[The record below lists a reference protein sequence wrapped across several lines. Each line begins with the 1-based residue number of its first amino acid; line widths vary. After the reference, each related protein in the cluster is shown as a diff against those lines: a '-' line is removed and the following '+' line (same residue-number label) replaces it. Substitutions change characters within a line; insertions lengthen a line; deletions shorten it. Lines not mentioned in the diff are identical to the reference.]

1 MVEDRLN
8 GLALMHIHQEI
19 EPSIDE
25 VINKLVIIS
34 KSQVGTKVVKASPT
48 YCILFMREVCIVQI
62 WVLFQVVVTSH
73 KF

>member
-8 GLALMHIHQEI
+8 GFALMHIHQEI

-34 KSQVGTKVVKASPT
+34 KSQAGTKIVKASPS
-48 YCILFMREVCIVQI
+48 YYIFFMREVRIVQI
-62 WVLFQVVVTSH
+62 WVLFQIVVTSH